1 VVTVHNFT
9 YGAFNPVLG
18 YAMSCLGAF
27 LGLRCVTRARAHEG
41 SSRARWLSLAAVAI
55 GACGIWVMH
64 FIAMLG
70 FTIPGQSITYNVPI
84 TIASMLLAIGVVGA
98 GLFIVGYGDGS
109 VGRLAAAGVI
119 VGIGVASM
127 HYLGMAAMIMPDSM
141 SYSPVLLALSVVI
154 AVVAGTVALWI
165 GTWVRGI
172 GATIGASLIMGVAV
186 SGMHYT
192 GMAAMHVR
200 AGAMSMTMPG
210 GGASSAAFLFPLL
223 LGISVLTLILTLT
236 ISMSPSEEEIRQD
249 AAMRERMELL
259 QQRAAS
265 AEQRPRPRSGGGI
278 RW

>member
-1 VVTVHNFT
+1 MVTVHNFT
-9 YGAFNPVLG
+9 YGVFNPALG
-18 YAMSCLGAF
+18 YVMSCLGAF

-41 SSRARWLSLAAVAI
+41 RSKARWLSLAAVAI

-70 FTIPGQSITYNVPI
+70 FTIPNQSITYNVPV
-84 TIASMLLAIGVVGA
+84 TIASMLIAIAVVGA

-109 VGRLAAAGVI
+109 VARLAAGGVI

-141 SYSPVLLALSVVI
+141 SYSPVLLVLSVVI

-192 GMAAMHVR
+192 GMAAMQVHQ
-200 AGAMSMTMPG
+200 GAMAMPMPG
-210 GGASSAAFLFPLL
+210 GGASPAAFLFPLL

-236 ISMSPSEEEIRQD
+236 ITMSPSEEEIRED
-249 AAMRERMELL
+249 VAMRERMELL

-265 AEQRPRPRSGGGI
+265 AEQRPRPRSGGI

>member
-9 YGAFNPVLG
+9 YGVFNPALG
-18 YAMSCLGAF
+18 YLMSCLGAF
-27 LGLRCVTRARAHEG
+27 LGLRCVTRARVHEG
-41 SSRARWLSLAAVAI
+41 RARALWLSLAAVSI

-70 FTIPGQSITYNVPI
+70 FTIPGQSITYNVPV
-84 TIASMLLAIGVVGA
+84 TIVSMLIAIAVVGA

-109 VGRLAAAGVI
+109 LARLALGGLI

-127 HYLGMAAMIMPDSM
+127 HYLGMAAMIMPDTM

-172 GATIGASLIMGVAV
+172 GATVGASLVMGVAV

-192 GMAAMHVR
+192 GMAAMRVHHGGMV
-200 AGAMSMTMPG
+200 MH
-210 GGASSAAFLFPLL
+210 GGASPVAFLFPLL
-223 LGISVLTLILTLT
+223 LGISVLTLIMTLT
-236 ISMSPSEEEIRQD
+236 ITMSPSEEEVREDI
-249 AAMRERMELL
+249 AMRERMELL

-265 AEQRPRPRSGGGI
+265 GEPRPRQRSGGI
-278 RW
+278 HW

>member
-9 YGAFNPVLG
+9 YGVFNPALG
-18 YAMSCLGAF
+18 YVMSCLGAF

-41 SSRARWLSLAAVAI
+41 RSRARWLILAAVAI
-55 GACGIWVMH
+55 GACGIWAMH

-70 FTIPGQSITYNVPI
+70 FTIPNQSITYNVPV
-84 TIASMLLAIGVVGA
+84 TIASMLIAIAVVGA
-98 GLFIVGYGDGS
+98 GLFIVGYGDGG
-109 VGRLAAAGVI
+109 VPRLAAAGVI

-127 HYLGMAAMIMPDSM
+127 HYLGMAAMIMPDTM
-141 SYSPVLLALSVVI
+141 SYNPFLVAVSIVI
-154 AVVAGTVALWI
+154 AVVAGTAALWI

-192 GMAAMHVR
+192 GMAAMDVH
-200 AGAMSMTMPG
+200 AGAMAGMNMPG
-210 GGASSAAFLFPLL
+210 GGASPVAFLFPLV
-223 LGISVLTLILTLT
+223 LGISVLTVIMTLT
-236 ISMSPSEEEIRQD
+236 ITMSPSEEEIRED
-249 AAMRERMELL
+249 IAMRERMELL

-265 AEQRPRPRSGGGI
+265 GEQRPRQRSGGI

>member
-1 VVTVHNFT
+1 MVTVHNFT
-9 YGAFNPVLG
+9 YGVFNPALA

-41 SSRARWLSLAAVAI
+41 RHRARWLSLAAVTI

-70 FTIPGQSITYNVPI
+70 FTIPGQSITYNVPV
-84 TIASMLLAIGVVGA
+84 TIASMLIAIAVVGV

-109 VGRLAAAGVI
+109 LTRLAAAGVI

-172 GATIGASLIMGVAV
+172 GATIGASLVMGVAV

-192 GMAAMHVR
+192 GMAAMHVHP
-200 AGAMSMTMPG
+200 GAMASMPG
-210 GGASSAAFLFPLL
+210 GGATPAAFLFPLL

-236 ISMSPSEEEIRQD
+236 ISMSASEEEIRED
-249 AAMRERMELL
+249 VAMRERMEQL
-259 QQRAAS
+259 QQRAAA
-265 AEQRPRPRSGGGI
+265 AEQRPRPRNVGG